1 MTQAQ
6 ELLEELYPARLIYE
20 GKELDCARGGVEWEM
35 EREAGG
41 FQDESEARVRVRME
55 LMPARPKKNA
65 PVILDGRD
73 YAVDD
78 VARAVGDEV
87 WCLALRRK

>member
-1 MTQAQ
+1 
-6 ELLEELYPARLIYE
+6 
-20 GKELDCARGGVEWEM
+20 
-35 EREAGG
+35 
-41 FQDESEARVRVRME
+41 ME